1 MRAANGMGT
10 VFKLSGNRRKP
21 WALLGPKYYST
32 EEKRY
37 KRDFIACFK
46 TQKEAE
52 TYKLAMFTNNLEML
66 ENTGVKIAKKKEKGI
81 TFEELYRLWIK
92 SKEDVKPG
100 TKSNYETN
108 FKRSKKLYGLEIA
121 KINGIML
128 QNIFY
133 SLDLT
138 NSTLRLLRSFW
149 SNIWDFAILND
160 MATKNYAKFLK
171 LPVQEKGNKT
181 GDRERPISKEELQ
194 ILWNNL
200 YNYDVDKYRIID
212 MVLILCYTGL
222 RISELLKVNRKN
234 IYLKDYY
241 FEIEASKSKAGIRKV
256 PIADKILELFKNRY
270 FRKDKHLWQ
279 RLDGLEYDYD
289 SFDNH
294 FRILFRDM
302 GLSYHSLHDTRHT
315 FASLLSD
322 TVADKDAIIKM
333 IGHSSYKT
341 TSEVYVR
348 KNLKKLKE
356 AVDEI

>member
-10 VFKLSGNRRKP
+10 VFKLSGKRRKP
-21 WALLGPKYYST
+21 WAYLGPKYYSI

-37 KRDFIACFK
+37 KRDFIATFK

-66 ENTGVKIAKKKEKGI
+66 ENTDVKVTKKKEKGI
-81 TFEELYRLWIK
+81 TFEQIYQLWLD
-92 SKEDVKPG
+92 SKEDVKDG
-100 TKSNYETN
+100 TKTNYEIN

-171 LPVQEKGNKT
+171 LPVQEKGKKT
-181 GDRERPISKEELQ
+181 GDRERPFSYDELQ
-194 ILWNNL
+194 ALWDNL
-200 YNYDVDKYRIID
+200 YNYEVDKYRIID

-222 RISELLKVNRKN
+222 RIGELLKVKRKN

-241 FEIEASKSKAGIRKV
+241 FEVEVSKSKAGVRKV
-256 PIADKILELFKNRY
+256 PIADKIVDLFKKRY
-270 FRKDKHLWQ
+270 FSKDKFLWQ
-279 RLDGLEYDYD
+279 RHDGLEYDYD

-315 FASLLSD
+315 FATLLSD
-322 TVADKDAIIKM
+322 NVADKDAVIKM

-341 TSEVYVR
+341 TSEVYVH

>member
-1 MRAANGMGT
+1 
-10 VFKLSGNRRKP
+10 
-21 WALLGPKYYST
+21 
-32 EEKRY
+32 
-37 KRDFIACFK
+37 
-46 TQKEAE
+46 
-52 TYKLAMFTNNLEML
+52 MFTNNLEML
-66 ENTGVKIAKKKEKGI
+66 ENTDIKISKKKEKGI
-81 TFEELYRLWIK
+81 TFEELYNLWIK

-194 ILWNNL
+194 VLWDNL

-222 RISELLKVNRKN
+222 RIGELLNIKVKD
-234 IYLKDYY
+234 IDLK
-241 FEIEASKSKAGIRKV
+241 EKSIKIINSKTVNGIRTI
-256 PIADKILELFKNRY
+256 PIHDKLLPLITNRMYKGNEYLFTTSDN
-270 FRKDKHLWQ
+270 KH
-279 RLDGLEYDYD
+279 YKYD

-294 FRILFRDM
+294 FRILCKD
-302 GLSYHSLHDTRHT
+302 LKLKYHTLHDTRHT
-315 FASLLSD
+315 FATLL
-322 TVADKDAIIKM
+322 VNAEVNKEVIIKM
-333 IGHSSYKT
+333 IGHKRYKT
-341 TSEVYVR
+341 TLDIYVH
-348 KNLKKLKE
+348 KNYDDMKK
-356 AVDEI
+356 AINQI